1 MYIYFIFYM
10 LCGVVLNE
18 IINIL
23 MFKMEYVVYMN
34 LKVIIIKKVLI
45 IFLNVCVGVGGGG
58 FIFNYLWGLLVFLKI
73 MFMIGSVL
81 IILYIDIVLMLKWM
95 IIV

>member
-1 MYIYFIFYM
+1 M

-34 LKVIIIKKVLI
+34 LKVIIFKKVLI
-45 IFLNVCVGVGGGG
+45 IFLNVCGGGG